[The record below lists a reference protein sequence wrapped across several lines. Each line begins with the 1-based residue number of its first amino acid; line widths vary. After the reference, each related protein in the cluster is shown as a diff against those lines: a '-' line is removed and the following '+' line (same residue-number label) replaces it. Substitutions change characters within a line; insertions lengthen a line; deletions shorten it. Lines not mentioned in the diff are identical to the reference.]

1 MKIENDAEAKPGA
14 LGNPIRPKRKMGQNF
29 LKSPK
34 IAEFEAGYAEG
45 KNALELGAGLGVLTR
60 KLCEVANSVLA
71 IEKDR
76 ALFERLKKD
85 LAFSNLK
92 LLNADFFELDPEVFD
107 KCDIMVSNIPYNISS
122 KVLMWLSERKMQ
134 AVLCLQSEF
143 VEHII
148 AKQGSRKYS
157 KLSVF
162 AQLNFRIYPVKR
174 VSRLSFYP
182 APKVDSSIIL
192 LDPKDSMVAEPAMK
206 VISLLMEHKKKRMGN
221 ALADSSGRLGIG
233 KAIAKSLAEG
243 RYADMRPFQLAPE
256 ELASFAEEIAEYI
269 AEKGENSE

>member
-1 MKIENDAEAKPGA
+1 MKSENDAEAKPSA

-45 KNALELGAGLGVLTR
+45 KNALELGAGLGVLPR
-60 KLCEVANSVLA
+60 KLCEVANSVVA

-76 ALFERLKKD
+76 ALFDRLKKD
-85 LAFSNLK
+85 LVSSNLK
-92 LLNADFFELDPEVFD
+92 LVNADFFDLDPEVFG

-182 APKVDSSIIL
+182 SPKVDSSIIL

-221 ALADSSGRLGIG
+221 ALADSSGQLGIG
-233 KAIAKSLAEG
+233 KALAKSLAEG